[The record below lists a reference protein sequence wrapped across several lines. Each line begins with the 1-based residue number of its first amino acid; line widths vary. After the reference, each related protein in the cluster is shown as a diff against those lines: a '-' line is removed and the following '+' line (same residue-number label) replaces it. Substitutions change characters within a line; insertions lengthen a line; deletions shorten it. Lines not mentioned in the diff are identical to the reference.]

1 MDGAKVVVCRL
12 KNNPMGYTSIAY
24 PTDELKIPQW
34 FKELPFDDE
43 GMESAVLDK
52 KIQNVLGV
60 LGWDLSR
67 ANDNEVMDN
76 FFEF

>member
-1 MDGAKVVVCRL
+1 
-12 KNNPMGYTSIAY
+12 
-24 PTDELKIPQW
+24 
-34 FKELPFDDE
+34 
-43 GMESAVLDK
+43 MESAVLDK